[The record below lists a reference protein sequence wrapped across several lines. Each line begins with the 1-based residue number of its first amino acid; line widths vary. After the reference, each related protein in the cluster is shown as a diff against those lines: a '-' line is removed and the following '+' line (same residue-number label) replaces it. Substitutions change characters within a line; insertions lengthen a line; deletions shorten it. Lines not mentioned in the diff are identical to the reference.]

1 MSGPLGLRQELARV
15 GNQQKGTMADETT
28 VEAAPQKNYVINY
41 ADGKSIQASAESIA
55 WTENG
60 EFILLMDG
68 ETTKHVVVAANVIAV
83 TEK

>member
-1 MSGPLGLRQELARV
+1 
-15 GNQQKGTMADETT
+15 MADN
-28 VEAAPQKNYVINY
+28 AQKTYIINY
-41 ADGKSIQASAESIA
+41 ADGKTIQASAESIA

-68 ETTKHVVVAANVIAV
+68 ETTKHVIVAANVIAV

>member
-1 MSGPLGLRQELARV
+1 MSDKTE
-15 GNQQKGTMADETT
+15 KTYTIT
-28 VEAAPQKNYVINY
+28 Y
-41 ADGKSIQASAESIA
+41 AEGKTITAKAESIA

>member
-1 MSGPLGLRQELARV
+1 
-15 GNQQKGTMADETT
+15 MADT
-28 VEAAPQKNYVINY
+28 QKNYTITY
-41 ADGKSIQASAESIA
+41 ADGKKIDVSAESIA

-68 ETTKHVVVAANVIAV
+68 ETTRHVVVAANVIAV

>member
-1 MSGPLGLRQELARV
+1 
-15 GNQQKGTMADETT
+15 MAE
-28 VEAAPQKNYVINY
+28 EAAAAAQKTYVINY
-41 ADGKSIQASAESIA
+41 ADSKAIEASAESIA

-68 ETTKHVVVAANVIAV
+68 ETTKHVIVAANVIAV

>member
-1 MSGPLGLRQELARV
+1 
-15 GNQQKGTMADETT
+15 MADETT

-41 ADGKSIQASAESIA
+41 ADGKSIPASAESIA

>member
-1 MSGPLGLRQELARV
+1 
-15 GNQQKGTMADETT
+15 MAEETT
-28 VEAAPQKNYVINY
+28 TAPQKNYVINY
-41 ADGKSIQASAESIA
+41 ADGKTIQASAESIA

-68 ETTKHVVVAANVIAV
+68 ETTKHVIVAANVIAV

>member
-1 MSGPLGLRQELARV
+1 
-15 GNQQKGTMADETT
+15 MADTS
-28 VEAAPQKNYVINY
+28 AQKTYVINY
-41 ADGKSIQASAESIA
+41 ADGKSITAEAESVA

-68 ETTKHVVVAANVIAV
+68 ETTKHVIVAENVIAV

>member
-1 MSGPLGLRQELARV
+1 
-15 GNQQKGTMADETT
+15 MADT
-28 VEAAPQKNYVINY
+28 AQKTYTITY
-41 ADGKSIQASAESIA
+41 TDGKTISANAESVA

-68 ETTKHVVVAANVIAV
+68 ETAKHVIVAANVIAV

>member
-1 MSGPLGLRQELARV
+1 
-15 GNQQKGTMADETT
+15 MAEETT
-28 VEAAPQKNYVINY
+28 APQKTYIINY
-41 ADGKSIQASAESIA
+41 ADGKTIQTSAESIA

-68 ETTKHVVVAANVIAV
+68 ETTKHVIVAANVIAV